1 MPPLPR
7 SSDGASFVPPTQQQ
21 STSSIAY
28 TSPANPSYRLTPA
41 ELTQLRSGR
50 PNARGDT
57 VYFKPSFIDG
67 NPWKALQD
75 IAREE
80 RRVKNET

>member
-1 MPPLPR
+1 
-7 SSDGASFVPPTQQQ
+7 V
-21 STSSIAY
+21 Y
-28 TSPANPSYRLTPA
+28 TSPTNPSYGLTPT
-41 ELTQLRSGR
+41 ELTELRSGR

-57 VYFKPSFIDG
+57 VYFKPDFINE

-80 RRVKNET
+80 QGVRNEN